1 MAANRLAI
9 SRRLK
14 PASTRIRVRAVAMNA
29 EFPALLLA
37 KMQILTM
44 GLSALPLY
52 LSGYTKG
59 LDQTSSLL
67 RGRRALQ

>member
-1 MAANRLAI
+1 
-9 SRRLK
+9 
-14 PASTRIRVRAVAMNA
+14 MNA

-37 KMQILTM
+37 KMQILTI

-59 LDQTSSLL
+59 LEQFSSLL
-67 RGRRALQ
+67 RDRPALQ